1 MAKSKVLNTKHIE
14 RLDQDGKILYRGN
27 TDFIKP
33 SFFREPPTRIFIQ
46 NNDTMK
52 MSEWY
57 LDLNRWDD
65 EIKLLPRYRWKE
77 FNGQLLY
84 IYRPTAK
91 YVAKFPEL
99 EGAEFHVFK
108 GQYYM
113 MKDFKAGKIHF
124 NATTGVMQFKGDPE
138 KLRRKKEK
146 DRQKKLARK
155 AKNIAKNE
163 AQHQANIAK
172 REAAAKRRMEG
183 NKNE

>member
-1 MAKSKVLNTKHIE
+1 MAKSKVLNTKHIRE
-14 RLDQDGKILYRGN
+14 NILDGRIVYRCN

-33 SFFREPPTRIFIQ
+33 SFFREPPQRIFIQ
-46 NNDTMK
+46 NNTTMK

-57 LDLNRWDD
+57 LNLNRWD

-77 FNGQLLY
+77 FDGQLLY
-84 IYRPTAK
+84 IYKPTAK

-99 EGAEFHVFK
+99 EGAEFYVFK

-113 MKDFKAGKIHF
+113 TKDFRAGKTHF

-163 AQHQANIAK
+163 AQRQANIAK